1 MFGRPSVTLMLRLH
15 HHSQCMLL
23 CRGLSNIV
31 MVTDIGLILYNTT
44 VLRLKE
50 PSYLLYACSRLDL
63 SIEVLSIDPQLLSG
77 YSVAAKLY
85 HDSPDLTEAQPVL
98 ETTLDLTG
106 QGPSTSDRMA
116 GSKADWH
123 RGTAQVSHPSWCTV

>member
-1 MFGRPSVTLMLRLH
+1 VSSLTCDM
-15 HHSQCMLL
+15 
-23 CRGLSNIV
+23 
-31 MVTDIGLILYNTT
+31 T

-50 PSYLLYACSRLDL
+50 LSYLLCACSRLDL

-77 YSVAAKLY
+77 HSVAAKLY
-85 HDSPDLTEAQPVL
+85 HDTPDLTEAQPVL

-116 GSKADWH
+116 GSKADWY
-123 RGTAQVSHPSWCTV
+123 RGAAQVSHPSWCTP